1 MDHDSSRD
9 ALRFTHQVG
18 DQYESP
24 YRIRPRR
31 DGLWR
36 LGTALGRPQTL
47 F

>member
-1 MDHDSSRD
+1 MDHHSIRD
-9 ALRFTHQVG
+9 ALRFTDQVG
-18 DQYESP
+18 DHYESP
-24 YRIRPRR
+24 YLVSPRR